1 MAARRPAGCT
11 PAGGAISRHTAA
23 LQQFRESPVEEPD
36 GNRTYFALKDEA
48 GQAHPAMAYLAGTLD
63 ENPVFEVVPLK
74 RFVKLIGCGEHLEA
88 LEDGRFLGLR
98 TGRIYSIAQG
108 LL

>member
-1 MAARRPAGCT
+1 
-11 PAGGAISRHTAA
+11 
-23 LQQFRESPVEEPD
+23 
-36 GNRTYFALKDEA
+36 
-48 GQAHPAMAYLAGTLD
+48 
-63 ENPVFEVVPLK
+63 VFEVVPLK

-98 TGRIYSIAQG
+98 TGRIYSVAQG